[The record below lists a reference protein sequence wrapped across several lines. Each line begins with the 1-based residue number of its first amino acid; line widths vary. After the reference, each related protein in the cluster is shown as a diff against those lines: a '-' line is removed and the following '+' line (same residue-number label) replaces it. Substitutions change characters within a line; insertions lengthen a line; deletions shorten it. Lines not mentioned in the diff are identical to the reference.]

1 MAARMKPILTVALF
15 STLFATACSKEPAT
29 PTPPA
34 NPPANAPANTPAKD
48 LGNVPAAPNQTPP
61 VAQAPAVPEK
71 PVTNEAPVA
80 PTPTPAAPVAAPSLA
95 DLPKLLASIK
105 DGASANAAKAPLEAL
120 VSKLQTAKDSAAP
133 ASGGNATGALSGLSK
148 IASDAAGKLGI
159 SEDVQKQIGALLEK
173 PEVKAALGATLEKLK
188 GLLK

>member
-1 MAARMKPILTVALF
+1 MLGRMKSILTVALF

-34 NPPANAPANTPAKD
+34 NPPANAPANAPAKD

-61 VAQAPAVPEK
+61 VVQAP
-71 PVTNEAPVA
+71 PVA
-80 PTPTPAAPVAAPSLA
+80 EKEIVTEPATPTPAAPVAVPSLA

-120 VSKLQTAKDSAAP
+120 VSKLQTAKDSAAAAP
-133 ASGGNATGALSGLSK
+133 ASGGTASGALSGLTK

-173 PEVKAALGATLEKLK
+173 PEVKAAIGATLEKLK
-188 GLLK
+188 GLAK